1 MIRLCR
7 ARCDKRIRP
16 LLQRLPDKKLE
27 LPRFVAAKRKAS
39 LIVALDQQ
47 LRPAEFSRKR
57 FQFLNRRWQLSQRKT
72 RQRFDSHQTF
82 LSTGS
87 TRGQSLS
94 PNRASFFARQK
105 KDSLLRGRNYSFLCL
120 MVNGPVIDEKAV
132 RTKNMRRN
140 NS

>member
-57 FQFLNRRWQLSQRKT
+57 CQFFNRSRQLSQRKT
-72 RQRFDSHQTF
+72 RQRFDSHETF
-82 LSTGS
+82 LSAGLR
-87 TRGQSLS
+87 RGQLALA
-94 PNRASFFARQK
+94 RAACALLRKVRK
-105 KDSLLRGRNYSFLCL
+105 KGSLLRGRNYSFLCL
-120 MVNGPVIDEKAV
+120 MVNGPVIDEN
-132 RTKNMRRN
+132 RQ
-140 NS
+140 